1 MKGSYM
7 RVWILAGPLA
17 VAPMAGALAQSAH
30 PVETRRWSIG
40 LTLGDIRYHGGTRDA
55 SLDEG
60 VIRFTPYRP
69 TPIGVR
75 AEIGGSGLRV
85 GIGLEYAEPGLAG
98 SGAADPGGPAAG
110 TIVLERL
117 LTTYTVT
124 PTVSIGFARPKGG
137 GQLRSGVGILLE
149 RWELPGAPGRNRVGI
164 IGTLALELGLFGS
177 WVGSLAG
184 SYGVTPA
191 SPLTA
196 DDLPERYKPAALWRR
211 GLTGA
216 VAYRF

>member
-1 MKGSYM
+1 M
-7 RVWILAGPLA
+7 RAWMVAGPLA
-17 VAPMAGALAQSAH
+17 VAPMAGALAQSAQ
-30 PVETRRWSIG
+30 PLEIRRWSIG

-55 SLDEG
+55 PLEEG

-75 AEIGGSGLRV
+75 TELGGSGLRI
-85 GIGLEYAEPGLAG
+85 GIGLEYAKPGLAG
-98 SGAADPGGPAAG
+98 SGAADPGGPARG

-124 PTVSIGFARPKGG
+124 PTVSIGLARLKGG
-137 GQLRSGVGILLE
+137 GQLRPGVGVLLE
-149 RWELPGAPGRNRVGI
+149 HWELPGAPGRNRVGI

-177 WVGSLAG
+177 WVGSVAG

-191 SPLTA
+191 SPLTP
-196 DDLPERYKPAALWRR
+196 DDLPERYEPAALWRR

>member
-1 MKGSYM
+1 M
-7 RVWILAGPLA
+7 RPWILAGQLA
-17 VAPMAGALAQSAH
+17 VAPIAGALAQSAH

-40 LTLGDIRYHGGTRDA
+40 LTLGDIRYHGGTREA
-55 SLDEG
+55 PLEEG

-69 TPIGVR
+69 TPIGIR
-75 AEIGGSGLRV
+75 AELGGSGLRI
-85 GIGLEYAEPGLAG
+85 GIGVEYAEPGLAG
-98 SGAADPGGPAAG
+98 SGAPEAGGPAAG

-124 PTVSIGFARPKGG
+124 PAISIGLGRLKGG
-137 GQLRSGVGILLE
+137 GQLRSGAGILLE
-149 RWELPGAPGRNRVGI
+149 RWELPGAPGRNRVGMA
-164 IGTLALELGLFGS
+164 GTLALELGLFGS
-177 WVGSLAG
+177 WVGSLTA

-191 SPLTA
+191 SPLTP
-196 DDLPERYKPAALWRR
+196 DDLPERYEPAALWRR

>member
-1 MKGSYM
+1 M
-7 RVWILAGPLA
+7 RLWILAGHLA
-17 VAPMAGALAQSAH
+17 AAPIAGALAQSAP

-55 SLDEG
+55 PLDEG

-69 TPIGVR
+69 APIGVR
-75 AEIGGSGLRV
+75 AELGGSGLRV
-85 GIGLEYAEPGLAG
+85 GIGIEYAEPGLAG
-98 SGAADPGGPAAG
+98 SGASEPGGPAAG

-124 PTVSIGFARPKGG
+124 PAISTGLARLKGG
-137 GQLRSGVGILLE
+137 GQLRSGLGILLE
-149 RWELPGAPGRNRVGI
+149 RWELPGEPGRNRVGVV
-164 IGTLALELGLFGS
+164 GSLAVELGLFGS
-177 WVGSLAG
+177 WVGSLTA

-191 SPLTA
+191 SPLTP
-196 DDLPERYKPAALWRR
+196 DDLPERYEPAALWRR